1 MPRIAIETLD
11 HDGRFNAWLA
21 EPAGPPRGAIVVIQ
35 EIFGVNEGIR
45 RKCDHWASLGY
56 LGIAPDLFW
65 RIREGVEL
73 DPDVPEQFQDA
84 LGLMQKLDQDK
95 AIADIEAVIRE
106 ARSRLPAGGKV
117 GAVGY
122 CLGGRLAFMTATR
135 TDVDASVGYY
145 GVMLETLM
153 GEKHAI
159 ARPLLLHIA
168 GADHFVT
175 PDKQKL
181 IHEGLEDH
189 PRVTLYD
196 YPGEDHGFAT
206 ESGNRR
212 SEAAAQLAD
221 SRTEAF
227 FAEHVG

>member
-1 MPRIAIETLD
+1 MPLIPIETLD
-11 HDGRFNAWLA
+11 HQGSFNAWLA
-21 EPAGPPRGAIVVIQ
+21 EPAGTPRGAIVVIQ
-35 EIFGVNEGIR
+35 EIFGVNPGIR
-45 RKCDHWASLGY
+45 AKCDHWASLGY
-56 LGIAPDLFW
+56 LGVAPDLFW

-73 DPDVPEQFQDA
+73 DPDVPEQFQEA
-84 LGLMQKLDQDK
+84 LGLMQKLNQDK
-95 AIADIEAVIRE
+95 AIADIEACIRE
-106 ARSRLPAGGKV
+106 ARARLPEGGRV

-122 CLGGRLAFMTATR
+122 CLGGRLAFMAAAR

-145 GVMLETLM
+145 GVGLEGLL

-175 PDKQKL
+175 PDKQAL
-181 IHEGLEDH
+181 IHAGLDDH
-189 PRVTLYD
+189 PRIVIHD
-196 YPGEDHGFAT
+196 YPGEDHGFAAET
-206 ESGNRR
+206 GKRR
-212 SEAAAQLAD
+212 SEDAARLAD

>member
-11 HDGRFNAWLA
+11 HDGSYGAWLD
-21 EPAGPPRGAIVVIQ
+21 EPRGTAKGAIIVIQ
-35 EIFGVNEGIR
+35 EIFGVNPGIR
-45 RKCDHWASLGY
+45 AKCAHWASLGY

-65 RIREGVEL
+65 RIREDVEL
-73 DPDVPEQFQDA
+73 DPDVPEQFQEA
-84 LGLMQKLDQDK
+84 LGLMQKLNQDK
-95 AIADIEAVIRE
+95 AIADIEACIRA
-106 ARSRLPAGGKV
+106 ARSRLPEGGRV

-122 CLGGRLAFMTATR
+122 CLGGRLAFMTAAR

-145 GVMLETLM
+145 GVGLEGLM

-168 GADHFVT
+168 GDDHFVT
-175 PDKQKL
+175 PDKQAL
-181 IHEGLEDH
+181 IHEGLDDH
-189 PRVTLYD
+189 PKVSLHD

-206 ESGNRR
+206 ESGLRR
-212 SEAAAQLAD
+212 SEQAARLAD